1 MSDLPNR
8 PRIDNSAPRIFEKC
22 RHFVAARR
30 AMADGVYP
38 FFLPIQE
45 TSGPEV
51 MIGGRRTLMLGSNNY
66 LGLTHHPRVLD
77 AAASAIRRYG
87 AGCTG
92 SRFMNGNTELHER
105 LEERL
110 ARFMRK
116 ESALVFSTG
125 YQTNL
130 GVISALVGLGDRV
143 YIDSLD
149 HASIFDASRLSGG
162 RAVVFGHG
170 DFGALRRLMEEGR
183 REDEGGLL
191 VVDGVYSMDGEIA
204 DLPTLARLA
213 KDFGVPLVVD
223 DAHSIGVLGPTG
235 AGTAEHYGLSDEV
248 DLVIGTFSKSFAS
261 IGGFVAGTESVIHYI
276 RHHARSEIFSAALP
290 AANVAAVLAAL
301 DVIESEPERRRR
313 LWDVTRRM
321 AEALEH
327 LGFDTGASQTPI
339 IPIILSD
346 MDAMLLF
353 WKRLLDEG
361 VYVNAVMP
369 PAVPA
374 DGARLRTS
382 YMATHT
388 DSQLE
393 FALQKFE
400 KVGKELRII

>member
-1 MSDLPNR
+1 M
-8 PRIDNSAPRIFEKC
+8 
-22 RHFVAARR
+22 AA
-30 AMADGVYP
+30 GVYP
-38 FFLPIQE
+38 FFVPIQE
-45 TSGPEV
+45 SSGTEV

-77 AAASAIRRYG
+77 AAAGAIRRYG
-87 AGCTG
+87 AGGTG

-116 ESALVFSTG
+116 ESVLVFSTG

-130 GVISALVGLGDRV
+130 GVISAMVGPGDRV

-149 HASIFDASRLSGG
+149 HASIFDASRLAAG

-170 DFGALRRLMEEGR
+170 DLGGLRRLLEEGR
-183 REDEGGLL
+183 AENDGGLV
-191 VVDGVYSMDGEIA
+191 VVDGVYSMDGDIA

-213 KDFGVPLVVD
+213 EDFGVPLLVD

-248 DLVIGTFSKSFAS
+248 ALLIGTFSKSFAS
-261 IGGFVAGTESVIHYI
+261 IGGFVAGPESVIHYI

-301 DVIESEPERRRR
+301 EVIESEPERRRR
-313 LWDVTRRM
+313 LWDITRRM
-321 AEALEH
+321 AEALAN

-339 IPIILSD
+339 IPIILRD
-346 MDAMLLF
+346 LEPMLLF
-353 WKRLLDEG
+353 WKRLLEEG

-369 PAVPA
+369 PAVPP